1 MKKNLII
8 KSLFLLLSS
17 PVLAQEFTE
26 IEVTNGNGIIY
37 GEAIWIDSQNDN
49 IKEAIVSGASDNYD
63 HYATLINNHEGQLSR
78 DSVNQLEGLSL
89 SSLDKADF
97 NQDGYMDLIMN
108 GYNGTENIVNLYI
121 NNTDGSYTLT
131 QTDIIGT
138 TNGRIRTADFNNDNL
153 SDIIITGVDTSGTY
167 SARVY
172 LQNAQGDFDLKTNSL
187 MDNYFGDIAILDGDA
202 DGDLDILLTGFDL
215 NYTPNAKFYLNDGT
229 GIFTEKTDAGIEGIY
244 FSSSSVADYDMDGDL
259 DILINGFNTS
269 YTAETALYSNDGSN
283 IFTKLTST
291 PFENLYFGTADF
303 VDSDLDGDMDIFITG
318 QNSSSVSKSYFYK
331 NDNGVYSIDQAIT
344 DTILGLS
351 ISTTYWE
358 DYDNDLDLDLIYSGF
373 DTTSTRQIRV
383 YINNLNEPTFEYASI
398 ETTDKNS
405 LFTLFPNPND
415 GEFSIRLNHFS
426 TQKAIYSIYDIT
438 GKLITNG
445 QIENYEKKI
454 NISHIKKGTYILK
467 LATNDA
473 VYTEKFS
480 IK

>member
-49 IKEAIVSGASDNYD
+49 IKEAVVSGASDNYD

-138 TNGRIRTADFNNDNL
+138 TNGRIRTADFNSDNL

-202 DGDLDILLTGFDL
+202 DGDLDVLLTGFDL

-331 NDNGVYSIDQAIT
+331 NDTKRS
-344 DTILGLS
+344 
-351 ISTTYWE
+351 
-358 DYDNDLDLDLIYSGF
+358 
-373 DTTSTRQIRV
+373 R
-383 YINNLNEPTFEYASI
+383 
-398 ETTDKNS
+398 
-405 LFTLFPNPND
+405 
-415 GEFSIRLNHFS
+415 
-426 TQKAIYSIYDIT
+426 
-438 GKLITNG
+438 
-445 QIENYEKKI
+445 
-454 NISHIKKGTYILK
+454 
-467 LATNDA
+467 
-473 VYTEKFS
+473 
-480 IK
+480 